1 MSTRSSCTHVREEIG
16 TNTGIRRWDGASSA
30 RSGFDLL
37 RSGGYGAP
45 MTKRRLPIGIRTFR
59 IAEYEGYY
67 ASVFYS
73 RFAAAGPDVRA
84 EDSASRKRLDSHG
97 RPDMAVLSNGQVHL
111 FEFKPVEKEPEGTAP
126 AQIGEKGYAGN
137 YRRLG
142 QPIHLIG
149 VEFSREERNVT
160 AFAVARA

>member
-30 RSGFDLL
+30 RSGFDLP

-45 MTKRRLPIGIRTFR
+45 MTKRRLPIGIQTFR

-73 RFAAAGPDVRA
+73 RFAAAGLDVRA
-84 EDSASRKRLDSHG
+84 EDSTGRKRLDSHD
-97 RPDMAVLSNGQVHL
+97 RPDIAVLDDGHVFL
-111 FEFKPVEKEPEGTAP
+111 FELKTAEKEAEGTAL
-126 AQIGEKGYAGN
+126 AQIEEKGYAGK

-149 VEFSREERNVT
+149 VEFSREERNVA